1 MEIPKQIDELITKED
16 IKKYIDDILF
26 KMTDRKTYF
35 TKSMTKGALR
45 TIQESI
51 DALPIIQPFYV
62 IDTKTGKR
70 PDEEK
75 IALREKWAKG
85 LIYCDMEGFF
95 VGEDGQLILAD
106 ECGHFT
112 YCPPDRFK
120 IKEIK
125 NND

>member
-1 MEIPKQIDELITKED
+1 MELKTKEQIND
-16 IKKYIDDILF
+16 FIDYVLTN
-26 KMTDRKTYF
+26 MTDRNIVW
-35 TKSMTKGALR
+35 TKAMTKGALR
-45 TIQESI
+45 VIKDSI
-51 DALPIIQPFYV
+51 NNLPVIQPFKV

-95 VGEDGQLILAD
+95 VDEDGQLILAD
-106 ECGHFT
+106 ECGHFA

-120 IKEIK
+120 IEKIDDGNK
-125 NND
+125 NR